1 VLCDSIQYSQ
11 TVVNMPKT
19 PARPRAYQSELRQ
32 RQASETRERVV
43 AAAASLFS
51 ELGYPGT
58 TLAKIA
64 ERAQVSVETVQK
76 SGPKSALIRAA
87 VEYTS
92 FGIEG
97 DRDVLDLDVGQA
109 FLALT
114 NRKQVAPL
122 AAATMRR
129 INSGSAGV
137 WMALTCAAHGDPELR
152 ATFLEFLDAI
162 RRQNERMIAL
172 FRDRGWTRT
181 DLPFDENV
189 DTWLVL
195 SSVETY
201 VRLRASGRSDDEYA
215 AWLQRMVERTL
226 VRP

>member
-1 VLCDSIQYSQ
+1 M
-11 TVVNMPKT
+11 TMT
-19 PARPRAYQSELRQ
+19 PTRPRAYQSELRQ
-32 RQASETRERVV
+32 RQAAETRQRIV

-64 ERAQVSVETVQK
+64 ERAEVSVETVQK
-76 SGPKSALIRAA
+76 NGPKAALIRAA

-97 DRDVLDLDVGQA
+97 DRDVLDLDIGKA
-109 FLALT
+109 FLSLT
-114 NRKQVAPL
+114 SRKQVPPL
-122 AAATMRR
+122 AAATMRT
-129 INSGSAGV
+129 INAGSAGV
-137 WMALTCAAHGDPELR
+137 WMALTCAAHADPDLR
-152 ATFLEFLDAI
+152 ESFLAFLAAI
-162 RRQNERMIAL
+162 RRQNERVIGL

-181 DLPFDENV
+181 DMAFDEMV
-189 DTWLVL
+189 DSWIVL

-215 AWLQRMVERTL
+215 AWLERMVVETL
-226 VRP
+226 LRR

>member
-1 VLCDSIQYSQ
+1 MTS
-11 TVVNMPKT
+11 P
-19 PARPRAYQSELRQ
+19 RPRAYQSELRQ
-32 RQASETRERVV
+32 RQAAETRQRIV

-76 SGPKSALIRAA
+76 NGPKAALIRAA

-97 DRDVLDLDVGQA
+97 DRDVRDLDVGRA

-114 NRKQVAPL
+114 RPEQVAPL
-122 AAATMRR
+122 AAATMRTV
-129 INSGSAGV
+129 NAGSAGV
-137 WMALTCAAHGDPELR
+137 WVALTCAAHSDPELR
-152 ATFLEFLDAI
+152 ETFVEFLVAI
-162 RRQNERMIAL
+162 RRQNERML
-172 FRDRGWTRT
+172 GVLRDRGWLRT
-181 DLPFDENV
+181 DLGFDQIV
-189 DTWLVL
+189 DTWIVL

-215 AWLQRMVERTL
+215 AWLERTAAEML
-226 VRP
+226 LGRRTTESTIR